1 MGIFAYGRLDHEI
14 NRGELPDVLNQGKSA
29 QPLGQTSPSISRG
42 FSQVNADQRSALIHN
57 S

>member
-1 MGIFAYGRLDHEI
+1 MGIFAYGDLVREI
-14 NRGELPDVLNQGKSA
+14 NGCEFHEVTNQGKSA

-42 FSQVNADQRSALIHN
+42 FSQINADQRSALIHN